1 LTVKPG
7 LAWPARLQTEAALS
21 NSRWKEEREA
31 RREGE
36 WDQRLKEAYK

>member
-1 LTVKPG
+1 MNASPALPC
-7 LAWPARLQTEAALS
+7 PARLQTEAALS
-21 NSRWKEEREA
+21 SSRWKEEREA